1 MPTAVV
7 GGEEIHPLLGTWQ
20 LPAKLLGLPYFP
32 ITPTFPWFGLLGL
45 VPLPSKWMIRFGEPI
60 DLGKQYGPEAADDRL
75 LVNRLAD
82 AVRAQIQMM
91 VDGGF
96 QRDAEIHELLGGD
109 QIGNA
114 ED

>member
-60 DLGKQYGPEAADDRL
+60 DLGKRFAVEDAADPVLVDRL
-75 LVNRLAD
+75 TEE
-82 AVRAQIQMM
+82 VRETIQDM
-91 VDGGF
+91 VDRALQERGPAF
-96 QRDAEIHELLGGD
+96 F
-109 QIGNA
+109 
-114 ED
+114 